1 MRKALTIIIFLCTIA
16 GHNHAQ
22 KQFTLNSP
30 GNKLQLDITV
40 GEQITYTLSHEGDL
54 LIDASPVSMTLE
66 SGEVWGEKARI
77 QGSKTH
83 KKNGSIAS
91 PFSKSTA
98 IDEEYNELLL
108 QFRGDWGLIFRVYD
122 DGMAYRFVS
131 RRKTP
136 FRVKSEEAV
145 FRFPSDFNAF
155 IPYVR
160 GDAKDPFQSSFENT
174 YTHTSVSGI
183 DTERLMFLP
192 VLLEGGNGK
201 KICITEADLESYP
214 GMYLKKNSA
223 HGAVLQGVFAGYPAK
238 TEQGGHNKLQQRV
251 LEREDYIAT
260 VKGEREF
267 PWRAV
272 IVSTEDKQLA
282 VSYMTY
288 KLASPS
294 RVEDTSWIKPGKVAW
309 EWWNDWNIYGVDFE
323 AGINNQT
330 YKYYIDFASEHG
342 IEYVI
347 LDEGWAVNLEAD
359 LMKVIPEI
367 DLQELVDYG
376 KKRNVGII
384 LWAGYWA
391 FDRDMENVCR
401 HYSEMGVKGFKVD
414 FMDRDDQQMVDF
426 IYRASETAARYKL
439 ILDFHGMYKPAGLQR
454 TYPNVLNF
462 EGVFGL
468 EQLKWGHESID
479 MVTYDVTVPFIRMAA
494 GPMDYTQGAMRNASK
509 GNYRPVNSE
518 PMSQGTR
525 CRQLALY
532 VVFESPVNMLCDSP
546 TNYMKEPES
555 LEFISQI
562 PTVWDE
568 SVALNGEVAKY
579 ITIARRKGGNWYIG
593 GITDWEERDMEIDL
607 SFLPRGDYSMTLFR
621 DGANAHRKGID
632 YVRETRQVSSGESLT
647 IHLAPGGGFAIKL
660 DKIE

>member
-1 MRKALTIIIFLCTIA
+1 MKKILIIVVLFCCMS
-16 GHNHAQ
+16 GYSHAQ
-22 KQFTLNSP
+22 KQFSVSSP
-30 GNKLQLDITV
+30 DNKLKVNITV
-40 GEQITYTLSHEGDL
+40 DQAISYTLTHENDL
-54 LIDASPVSMTLE
+54 LIDTSPISMTLA
-66 SGEVWGEKARI
+66 SGEVWGEKARV
-77 QGSKTH
+77 QNSKTN
-83 KKNGSIAS
+83 KKSGTISS
-91 PFSKSTA
+91 PFSKSAT
-98 IDEEYNELLL
+98 IKEEYNELTIH
-108 QFRGDWGLIFRVYD
+108 FRGDWGLTFRMYD

-131 RRKTP
+131 RKKIP
-136 FRVKSEEAV
+136 FQVKSEEVA

-160 GDAKDPFQSSFENT
+160 EDAKDPFQSSFENT
-174 YTHTSVSGI
+174 YTHTPVSGI
-183 DTERLMFLP
+183 DSEKLMFLP
-192 VLLEGGNGK
+192 ILVEANNGK
-201 KICITEADLESYP
+201 KVCITEVDLESYP
-214 GMYLKKNSA
+214 GMYLRKSTDTVA
-223 HGAVLQGVFAGYPAK
+223 GLQGVFAGYPSK

-251 LEREDYIAT
+251 QEREGYIANI
-260 VKGEREF
+260 KGSREF
-267 PWRAV
+267 PWRVAL
-272 IVSTEDKQLA
+272 VSTDDKQLA
-282 VSYMTY
+282 VSDMTY

-294 RVEDTSWIKPGKVAW
+294 RVDDTSWIKTGKVAW
-309 EWWNDWNIYGVDFE
+309 DWWNTWNVYGVDFK
-323 AGINNQT
+323 AGINNET

-359 LMKVIPEI
+359 LLKVVPEI
-367 DLQELVDYG
+367 DLQELVDYA
-376 KKRNVGII
+376 KQRNVGII

-468 EQLKWGHESID
+468 EQLKWSPESVD

-509 GNYRPVNSE
+509 GNYRPINSE

-546 TNYMKEPES
+546 SNYMKESES

-579 ITIARRKGGNWYIG
+579 VTVARRKANDWYIG
-593 GITDWEERDMEIDL
+593 GITNWESRDMEIDL
-607 SFLPRGDYSMTLFR
+607 SFLPEGYYRVTLFR

-632 YVRETRQVSSGESLT
+632 YVWETRRIHSGETLSV
-647 IHLAPGGGFAIKL
+647 HLAPGGGFAIKL
-660 DKIE
+660 EKVE